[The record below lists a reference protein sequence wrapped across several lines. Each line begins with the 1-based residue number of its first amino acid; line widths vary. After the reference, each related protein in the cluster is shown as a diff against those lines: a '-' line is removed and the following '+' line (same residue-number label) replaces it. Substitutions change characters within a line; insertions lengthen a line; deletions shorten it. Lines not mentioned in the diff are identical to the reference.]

1 MIRVVII
8 DDEPLLVRS
17 LQTMIERC
25 GCGMTVVGSAND
37 GVTGLSLIGQTCP
50 DLVFADVSMP
60 VLDGLS
66 LIGRLREEGNEVP
79 VVILSGY
86 QEFSYAQKAVSLGV
100 IEYLVKPVNPMQ
112 LKTLLQKISGEI
124 GHQRQRTLS
133 RVLQHAIHG
142 EADAD
147 LNAPWVQELRFD
159 CWKVCFGV
167 FQYYRKLGVDETGE
181 AVRQRFGRLLTELCG
196 RQDAWCFDTRYP
208 NEFRLVLLSGPESQ
222 AAARAIYEGCLGA
235 EPKKTVTFALGGTG
249 CTLAQLREADAR
261 ASRLLQTQA
270 AFASSQLLTRQQD
283 PAPVDFSRELDSLRP
298 LLQKQESGQARALL
312 NGLWAECEAKQLT
325 QKQLSGVIKAVLR
338 QSPKAE
344 LGEEADYY
352 VSLLTENAED
362 YAALT
367 SQADALLLEGG
378 TDQAFRLNDKSSRAI
393 IGSVAEYLQAHAA
406 EHISLQSVAE
416 EFGFNYTYLSYL
428 FKKNM
433 GRSPS
438 EYLTACRIE
447 RAKELLRRNREYSVK
462 EVAALAGY
470 DDPYYFS
477 RIFKNNTGL
486 SPSEYRRAEPTNQP
500 RQEK

>member
-1 MIRVVII
+1 M
-8 DDEPLLVRS
+8 
-17 LQTMIERC
+17 
-25 GCGMTVVGSAND
+25 
-37 GVTGLSLIGQTCP
+37 
-50 DLVFADVSMP
+50 
-60 VLDGLS
+60 
-66 LIGRLREEGNEVP
+66 
-79 VVILSGY
+79 
-86 QEFSYAQKAVSLGV
+86 
-100 IEYLVKPVNPMQ
+100 
-112 LKTLLQKISGEI
+112 
-124 GHQRQRTLS
+124 
-133 RVLQHAIHG
+133 
-142 EADAD
+142 
-147 LNAPWVQELRFD
+147 
-159 CWKVCFGV
+159 

-181 AVRQRFGRLLTELCG
+181 AVRQRFGRLLAELCG
-196 RQDAWCFDTRYP
+196 RQDAWCLDTRYP

-222 AAARAIYEGCLGA
+222 AAARTIYEGCLGA
-235 EPKKTVTFALGGTG
+235 ESKKTVTFALGGTG
-249 CTLAQLREADAR
+249 CTLAQLHEADAQ

-270 AFASSQLLTRQQD
+270 AFARSQLLTRQQD
-283 PAPVDFSRELDSLRP
+283 PAPVDFSRELDSLHP
-298 LLQKQESGQARALL
+298 LLQKQESGQARTLL

-362 YAALT
+362 YAALA
-367 SQADALLLEGG
+367 SQADARLLEGG

-393 IGSVAEYLQAHAA
+393 IGSVAEYLETHAV

-447 RAKELLRRNREYSVK
+447 RAKELLRREREYSVK